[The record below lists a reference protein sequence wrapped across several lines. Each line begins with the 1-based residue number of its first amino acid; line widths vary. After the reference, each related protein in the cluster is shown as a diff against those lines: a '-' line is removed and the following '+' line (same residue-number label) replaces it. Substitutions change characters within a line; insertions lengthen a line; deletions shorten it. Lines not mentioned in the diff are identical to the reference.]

1 MAPTNNP
8 TTSTQASDK
17 AIQQPNASQDAE
29 QGTVSLA
36 STAQDDATASNTPT
50 TNHLSELRN
59 NWPPGSGPPD
69 FCFPTPEEHVP
80 SILDF
85 VMLAASRGRKPSDR
99 TGGGRKQTGRSNNEN
114 LSIRLRRDW
123 DDHNS
128 YWTIDHPH
136 DGRWIVVYIEAKG
149 TKPAH
154 WRRVCGSGY
163 PADYPNAPVAYPLD
177 TKCLEQTWLSRVLAR
192 ALANVSSNDAA
203 TQAGMTSSTDPDA
216 TRWESEHKKK
226 RLFNGNLKSIPKKT
240 TTKYR
245 LCEGDAESSASNAPG
260 YQKGKGE
267 KQVEVIQID

>member
-1 MAPTNNP
+1 M
-8 TTSTQASDK
+8 
-17 AIQQPNASQDAE
+17 
-29 QGTVSLA
+29 
-36 STAQDDATASNTPT
+36 
-50 TNHLSELRN
+50 
-59 NWPPGSGPPD
+59 
-69 FCFPTPEEHVP
+69 P

-99 TGGGRKQTGRSNNEN
+99 TGGGRKQIGRSNNEN

-177 TKCLEQTWLSRVLAR
+177 VR
-192 ALANVSSNDAA
+192 ALDRAICRRSS
-203 TQAGMTSSTDPDA
+203 
-216 TRWESEHKKK
+216 
-226 RLFNGNLKSIPKKT
+226 
-240 TTKYR
+240 
-245 LCEGDAESSASNAPG
+245 
-260 YQKGKGE
+260 
-267 KQVEVIQID
+267 